1 MDAFP
6 DLATLDDA
14 GLKRL
19 IDDLQAEETEVS
31 FQRRMLQGRIDIL
44 RSGATDLESLTAALS
59 GKGTGAEL
67 SPEQRQQLEELQAEE
82 NEISM
87 RRRLLHGRIDL
98 LRTELVV
105 RLQRS
110 HGQSVL
116 SAVDV
121 NALTDILAGKSSPAA
136 EEADGRPADDEEPE
150 EEATP

>member
-6 DLATLDDA
+6 DLTALDDA

-19 IDDLQAEETEVS
+19 IDELQAEETEVS
-31 FQRRMLQGRIDIL
+31 FERRMLQGRIDIL

-59 GKGTGAEL
+59 GK
-67 SPEQRQQLEELQAEE
+67 SPRANLDPAEQRELEQLQREE
-82 NEISM
+82 NDISL

-116 SAVDV
+116 SEVDV
-121 NALTDILAGKSSPAA
+121 NALTDILAGKS
-136 EEADGRPADDEEPE
+136 
-150 EEATP
+150 TPG

>member
-19 IDDLQAEETEVS
+19 IDELQAEETEVS

-44 RSGATDLESLTAALS
+44 SSGATDLESLTAALS
-59 GKGTGAEL
+59 GKATGAEL
-67 SPEQRQQLEELQAEE
+67 SPEQQRELEALQAEE
-82 NEISM
+82 NDISM

-116 SAVDV
+116 SEVDM
-121 NALTDILAGKSSPAA
+121 NALTDILAGKSAPA
-136 EEADGRPADDEEPE
+136 E
-150 EEATP
+150 

>member
-6 DLATLDDA
+6 DLTALDDA

-19 IDDLQAEETEVS
+19 IDELQAEETEVS

-59 GKGTGAEL
+59 GKSPKAEL
-67 SPEQRQQLEELQAEE
+67 DATQQQELAQLQEEE
-82 NEISM
+82 NEISL

-116 SAVDV
+116 SDVDV
-121 NALTDILAGKSSPAA
+121 NALTDILAGKSAPA
-136 EEADGRPADDEEPE
+136 E
-150 EEATP
+150 